1 MFVPTFPVMC
11 EIPELLTGPSV
22 ENRTKSAAVPRSG
35 ACAKIIFGIYIITI
49 DSNEKRNLF
58 FMF

>member
-1 MFVPTFPVMC
+1 MC